1 MTDFLLLLRAG
12 LYESPELLDGFQP
25 LSAGEWETIYE
36 QSKRQTVSG
45 IIYRALSFLP
55 DECLP
60 PYPLL
65 LRWTARVHRIELSHA
80 AMEKALAKLQH
91 LFAAKGI
98 TPILQK
104 GLDVARFYAQP
115 QLRVCGDIDLY
126 FPKEIRTKA
135 DEVILNSG
143 IRLMNAPDGSSVYDF
158 GGIEVEHHSSLIEL
172 HSPLAKRRLRHL
184 LAAPADTI
192 TLSDGTSVAVPAP
205 LTDLVMINVHIM
217 KHCLG
222 MGIGMRHF
230 CDYALACRRLLP
242 IIGEQT
248 YLDTCRRLG
257 ISRWT
262 NILHSFIATYLAFD
276 GANGAAEVN
285 GANEKSG
292 EAPMLKQTPTQTL
305 KQNQGSPAFSVA
317 SVDPVAP
324 VAPEKSK
331 KISAKV
337 FDLVMEGD
345 NFGLYRR
352 DKQSAAAHALRRKGA
367 TLRAFITNANL
378 AMRIAPAE
386 TISTML
392 SLAKGNL

>member
-12 LYESPELLDGFQP
+12 LYEAPELLDGFQP
-25 LSAGEWETIYE
+25 LSAEEWETIYE

-65 LRWTARVHRIELSHA
+65 LRWTARVHRIEQSHT

-126 FPKEIRTKA
+126 FPKEIRAKA
-135 DEVILNSG
+135 DKVILNSG

-184 LAAPADTI
+184 LAAPADAI
-192 TLSDGTSVAVPAP
+192 TLTDGTTVAVPSP

-242 IIGEQT
+242 LIGEQT
-248 YLDTCRRLG
+248 YLDTCHRLG

-262 NILHSFIATYLAFD
+262 NILHSFTETYLAFD
-276 GANGAAEVN
+276 GFYGANGATESN
-285 GANEKSG
+285 GATEKAG
-292 EAPMLKQTPTQTL
+292 EAPTL
-305 KQNQGSPAFSVA
+305 RT
-317 SVDPVAP
+317 
-324 VAPEKSK
+324 
-331 KISAKV
+331 SAKV
-337 FDLVMEGD
+337 FALVMEGG

-352 DKQSAAAHALRRKGA
+352 DKKSAAAHALRRKGA

-392 SLAKGNL
+392 SLGMGQLKGIRN

>member
-12 LYESPELLDGFQP
+12 LYEAPELLDGFQP

-65 LRWTARVHRIELSHA
+65 LRWTARVHRIEQSHA
-80 AMEKALAKLQH
+80 AMEKALSKLQH

-126 FPKEIRTKA
+126 FPKEIRAKA

-184 LAAPADTI
+184 LTSPADAI
-192 TLSDGTSVAVPAP
+192 TLTDGTTVAVPAP

-242 IIGEQT
+242 LIGEQT

-262 NILHSFIATYLAFD
+262 NILHSFTETYLAKP
-276 GANGAAEVN
+276 AQ
-285 GANEKSG
+285 
-292 EAPMLKQTPTQTL
+292 KQT
-305 KQNQGSPAFSVA
+305 QGSPAFSVA
-317 SVDPVAP
+317 PVDPVAP

-331 KISAKV
+331 KTSAKV
-337 FDLVMEGD
+337 FALVMEGG

-352 DKQSAAAHALRRKGA
+352 DKKSAAAHALRRKGA

-392 SLAKGNL
+392 SLGMGQLKGIRN

>member
-12 LYESPELLDGFQP
+12 LYEAPELLDGFQP
-25 LSAGEWETIYE
+25 LSTGEWETIYE

-65 LRWTARVHRIELSHA
+65 LRWTARVHRIEQSHA

-126 FPKEIRTKA
+126 FPKEIRAKA

-184 LAAPADTI
+184 LTAPADAI
-192 TLSDGTSVAVPAP
+192 TLSDGTTVAVPAP

-242 IIGEQT
+242 LIGEQT

-262 NILHSFIATYLAFD
+262 NILHSFTETYLAKP
-276 GANGAAEVN
+276 A
-285 GANEKSG
+285 
-292 EAPMLKQTPTQTL
+292 Q

-317 SVDPVAP
+317 PIDPVAP
-324 VAPEKSK
+324 VAPEKLK
-331 KISAKV
+331 KTSAKV
-337 FDLVMEGD
+337 FALVMEGG

-352 DKQSAAAHALRRKGA
+352 DKKSAAAHALRRKGA

-392 SLAKGNL
+392 SLGMGQLKEIRN

>member
-242 IIGEQT
+242 LIGEQT

-262 NILHSFIATYLAFD
+262 NILHSFIATYLAID
-276 GANGAAEVN
+276 GANEAAEAN
-285 GANEKSG
+285 GANEKS
-292 EAPMLKQTPTQTL
+292 
-305 KQNQGSPAFSVA
+305 
-317 SVDPVAP
+317 
-324 VAPEKSK
+324 K
-331 KISAKV
+331 KTSAKV
-337 FDLVMEGD
+337 FDLVMEGG

-392 SLAKGNL
+392 SLGMGQLKGVRS

>member
-12 LYESPELLDGFQP
+12 LYEAPELLDGFQP

-65 LRWTARVHRIELSHA
+65 LRWTARVHRIEQSHA

-91 LFAAKGI
+91 LFASKGI

-126 FPKEIRTKA
+126 FPKEIRAKA

-184 LAAPADTI
+184 LTAPADAI
-192 TLSDGTSVAVPAP
+192 TLTDGTTVAVPAP

-222 MGIGMRHF
+222 MGIGIRHF

-242 IIGEQT
+242 LIGEQT

-262 NILHSFIATYLAFD
+262 NILHSFIETYLAKP
-276 GANGAAEVN
+276 AQ
-285 GANEKSG
+285 
-292 EAPMLKQTPTQTL
+292 KQT
-305 KQNQGSPAFSVA
+305 QGLP
-317 SVDPVAP
+317 
-324 VAPEKSK
+324 
-331 KISAKV
+331 AKV
-337 FDLVMEGD
+337 FALVMEGG

-352 DKQSAAAHALRRKGA
+352 DKKSAAAHALRRKGA